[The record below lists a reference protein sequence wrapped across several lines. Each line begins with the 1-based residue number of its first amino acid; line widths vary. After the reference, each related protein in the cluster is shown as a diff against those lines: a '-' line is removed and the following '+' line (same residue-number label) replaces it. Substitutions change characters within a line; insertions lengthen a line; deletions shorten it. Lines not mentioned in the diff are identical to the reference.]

1 MTLHSIINQV
11 IYDLFVPLIPIL
23 LTLGV
28 IVTFW
33 GGVQYIKVADNPDKR
48 KQAGSILFW
57 GIIGLFVMVSVWGI
71 VNIFVATFPQLNT
84 SGLDPIPLRRNQ

>member
-1 MTLHSIINQV
+1 MTLRSIINQV

-28 IVTFW
+28 IITLW
-33 GGVQYIKVADNPDKR
+33 GGVKYIMAADNATER
-48 KQAGSILFW
+48 KKAGSILFW

-71 VNIFVATFPQLNT
+71 VNILVATFPQLNT
-84 SGLDPIPLRRNQ
+84 SSLDPIPLRRNQ